1 MYPILI
7 LGICECLCIP
17 LCSHFDHK
25 LDLTTSL
32 SGMAPKKK
40 LTAALFQELY
50 GDLVSEHFAQHTTAY
65 TLRIAL
71 SQRKPPI
78 IVTDGILKLWF
89 AKYRLPSDAVT
100 VSSAEELHT
109 RYGDVLPALAAQ
121 NPSGYRL
128 RKAQSSVFEIDTKM
142 VLLFK
147 ILFLKVIPKLY
158 YSKKQ

>member
-1 MYPILI
+1 
-7 LGICECLCIP
+7 
-17 LCSHFDHK
+17 
-25 LDLTTSL
+25 
-32 SGMAPKKK
+32 MAPKVK
-40 LTAALFQELY
+40 LTAALFHERY

-78 IVTDGILKLWF
+78 IVTDGMLKIWF
-89 AKYRLPSDAVT
+89 DKYRLPSDAVT

-128 RKAQSSVFEIDTKM
+128 RKAQSSVFVIDTKM
-142 VLLFK
+142 VLL
-147 ILFLKVIPKLY
+147 LK
-158 YSKKQ
+158 SCF